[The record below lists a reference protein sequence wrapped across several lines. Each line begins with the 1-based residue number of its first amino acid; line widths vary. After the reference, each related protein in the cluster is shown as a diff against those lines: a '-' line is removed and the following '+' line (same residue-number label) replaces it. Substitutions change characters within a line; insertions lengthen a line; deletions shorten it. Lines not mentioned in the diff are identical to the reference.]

1 MALSS
6 YTPLVCFLSLSFLLN
21 STLHLLLAY
30 FYQVQVFG
38 NITLSLDFLTYELYE
53 FGQQIYS

>member
-6 YTPLVCFLSLSFLLN
+6 YMPLVYFLSVSFLLN

-38 NITLSLDFLTYELYE
+38 NITLILDFLTYELYE